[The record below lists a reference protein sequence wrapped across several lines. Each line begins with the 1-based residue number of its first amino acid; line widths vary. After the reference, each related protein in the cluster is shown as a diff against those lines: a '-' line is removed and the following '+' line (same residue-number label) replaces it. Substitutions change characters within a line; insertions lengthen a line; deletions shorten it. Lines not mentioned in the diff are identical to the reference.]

1 MIKTITA
8 CGSPIFLS
16 NISGR
21 ITSILINISLM
32 TLGAKVLGEGGG
44 TTAVAVYAIL
54 MYASDLCWPLLF
66 GISDSLSPAIGYN
79 WGARNYRRVR
89 QIAGTGFAS
98 TALVGLISTS
108 LLFFFPETIAAL
120 FARAEDAHLLEISAQ
135 AIRIFALAYL
145 FRWLVVMSQSFL
157 SAVQKPAQATIISV
171 GTALI
176 FPVLLLGALWSF
188 ELNGIWF
195 NFVGVNILSGV
206 LSVVLLTQ
214 LEKEIKKAPLSGA

>member
-1 MIKTITA
+1 
-8 CGSPIFLS
+8 
-16 NISGR
+16 
-21 ITSILINISLM
+21 
-32 TLGAKVLGEGGG
+32 
-44 TTAVAVYAIL
+44 
-54 MYASDLCWPLLF
+54 
-66 GISDSLSPAIGYN
+66 
-79 WGARNYRRVR
+79 
-89 QIAGTGFAS
+89 
-98 TALVGLISTS
+98 
-108 LLFFFPETIAAL
+108 
-120 FARAEDAHLLEISAQ
+120 
-135 AIRIFALAYL
+135 
-145 FRWLVVMSQSFL
+145 MSQCFL